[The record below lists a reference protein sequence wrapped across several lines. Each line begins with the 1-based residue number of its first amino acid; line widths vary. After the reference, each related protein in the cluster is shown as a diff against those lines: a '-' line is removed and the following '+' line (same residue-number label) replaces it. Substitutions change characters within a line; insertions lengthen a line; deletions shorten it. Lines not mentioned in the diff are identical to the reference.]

1 MPNVP
6 KIVHERLRIAK
17 PAASHPDPD
26 VLTAFAEQ
34 SLIERERATVLQHLS
49 RCGDCREIV
58 ALALP
63 ASETLEPVARK
74 SHGFRL
80 AWPAFRWAFA
90 SAGLVAIAFFGV
102 LQFQRHA
109 KTPML
114 AYQAQAPSD
123 SQARREA
130 PAAPAPQSQPE
141 ESNKLQ
147 DRLSASASAGKAESL
162 NTRASGA
169 VIARDKVPVAAM
181 TPGIVGGRLKPLPH
195 GPLQPNP
202 LQSNPWQQ
210 QQGAN
215 NLAQAPASDL
225 TANVTAAKAKPAAA
239 APSSSADAPVS
250 VSSEAA
256 QVQSPPAPATAQS
269 DFALIVKNEPP
280 QPPPGGQAETK
291 VDRAKPA
298 LTVTP
303 EKTIADRDQV
313 ATQGRSMKALI
324 AAAGPRW
331 SISSQGSLQRSFDQ
345 GATWQNVNP
354 DGASTRY
361 DAAGATSL
369 EVAAPSRAKEA
380 KEKDATKALKKG
392 QPRPQLFRTVVASGS
407 EVWAGGGSGLLYHS
421 SDAGTHWTRI
431 IPSTGGT
438 FLTGDIL
445 SMDFP
450 NPQHGRISTST
461 GETWSTSDNG
471 QTWQKE

>member
-1 MPNVP
+1 MLNVP
-6 KIVHERLRIAK
+6 KIVHERLRIAR
-17 PAASHPDPD
+17 PAATHPDPD

-34 SLIERERATVLQHLS
+34 SLLERERATVLEHLS
-49 RCGDCREIV
+49 RCGDCRDIV

-63 ASETLEPVARK
+63 ASETLEPVVRK
-74 SHGFRL
+74 SHGFRV

-109 KTPML
+109 KTPMM
-114 AYQAQAPSD
+114 AYQAQTPSD
-123 SQARREA
+123 SEARRET
-130 PAAPAPQSQPE
+130 PAVPAPQSQPE
-141 ESNKLQ
+141 ESNKFQ
-147 DRLSASASAGKAESL
+147 DRLSASASAGKPESL

-181 TPGIVGGRLKPLPH
+181 TPGVVGGRLKPLPH
-195 GPLQPNP
+195 GPLQSSP
-202 LQSNPWQQ
+202 LQSNQWQQ

-215 NLAQAPASDL
+215 NVAQVPAPVL
-225 TANVTAAKAKPAAA
+225 TANATAKAQPAPA
-239 APSSSADAPVS
+239 APSSPADVRVA

-256 QVQSPPAPATAQS
+256 QVQSPPAPTPAQS

-303 EKTIADRDQV
+303 EKTIADSDQV

-324 AAAGPRW
+324 ARAGPRW

-345 GATWQNVNP
+345 GVTWQKVNP

-369 EVAAPSRAKEA
+369 EVAAPSRAKDA
-380 KEKDATKALKKG
+380 KEKDSTKALKKG
-392 QPRPQLFRTVVASGS
+392 QPGAQLFRTVVANGS

-421 SDAGTHWTRI
+421 SDSGAHWTRI
-431 IPSTGGT
+431 VPSSAGT

-450 NPQHGRISTST
+450 DPQHGRISTST
-461 GETWSTSDNG
+461 GETWSTTDSG
-471 QTWQKE
+471 QTWQKQ